1 MSNFP
6 YIGCRISLIS
16 KHGLRYEG
24 VLFSIHAESHEICLN
39 SVRCF
44 GTEGRRAKDGLA
56 EVPAAAD
63 VFEYIRFRGS
73 DIQDLTVCDSPTP
86 AQVPADP
93 AIVSSQAPPVPA
105 PAPVQTAPSVGAPAI
120 AVPRP
125 AAQAQPTAA
134 VPKPRERNSQPRQ
147 PGNGS
152 LEGTGA
158 YSMSRKAKQ
167 AEGDAGWKAPTE
179 EFDFAAHNDTF
190 DKSGLAEEFEDKL
203 EIEEGS
209 SFYQKSSFFDNIS
222 CDATDREQNEE
233 QRRQKGGYAEMR
245 KLDME
250 TFGETFGRSHFRY
263 RGGKGGGD
271 GNRSGGK
278 GSRGGRNR
286 RRNNNNRQGAPP
298 SAN

>member
-105 PAPVQTAPSVGAPAI
+105 PAPVQTAPSVGCLLYTSD
-120 AVPRP
+120 
-125 AAQAQPTAA
+125 AA
-134 VPKPRERNSQPRQ
+134 
-147 PGNGS
+147 
-152 LEGTGA
+152 
-158 YSMSRKAKQ
+158 
-167 AEGDAGWKAPTE
+167 DE
-179 EFDFAAHNDTF
+179 EDSVD
-190 DKSGLAEEFEDKL
+190 L
-203 EIEEGS
+203 
-209 SFYQKSSFFDNIS
+209 
-222 CDATDREQNEE
+222 
-233 QRRQKGGYAEMR
+233 
-245 KLDME
+245 
-250 TFGETFGRSHFRY
+250 
-263 RGGKGGGD
+263 
-271 GNRSGGK
+271 
-278 GSRGGRNR
+278 GGRR
-286 RRNNNNRQGAPP
+286 IIKKKKKKKK
-298 SAN
+298 SKKT